1 MKNLVIITGA
11 GISAESG
18 ISTFRD
24 SDGLWNNFK
33 IDEVATYTAWEKNP
47 KLVQDFCNERRKN
60 MISAQPNSA
69 HYAITELQKYF
80 NVHVVTQNVD
90 DLHERAG
97 TKNVLHL
104 HGNIRYAKSSN
115 PDLAWYGI
123 SPSIKEEYYWIEE
136 GEDLVYP
143 DDKAPDGYPLRPHV
157 VWFGESVPLISDA
170 EDIVSQAD
178 VIIVV
183 GTSLQVYPAASIIGN
198 ASNFVPIYYID
209 PNPVDVAICNEVIF
223 IKEKATVGFQKIKEE
238 IISLS

>member
-47 KLVQDFCNERRKN
+47 KLVQDFYNERRKN
-60 MISAQPNSA
+60 VINAQPNSA

-115 PDLAWYGI
+115 PDLVWYGI

-136 GEDLVYP
+136 GEDLAYP

-157 VWFGESVPLISDA
+157 VWFGENVPLISDA
-170 EDIVSQAD
+170 EDIVSQANI
-178 VIIVV
+178 IIVV

-209 PNPVDVAICNEVIF
+209 PNPADVGICNEVIF
-223 IKEKATVGFQKIKEE
+223 IKEKATVGFEKIKEE
-238 IISLS
+238 IIALS